1 MPAVPARSK
10 SGGTRD
16 PFMPHG
22 AVANETNCS
31 GRKSHLRHERLLCE
45 YYVFNFKNMFY
56 YVQLNVSMQ
65 VNISKCRTPRLIVT
79 RFLDSGHSRVYPFRL
94 QKQL

>member
-1 MPAVPARSK
+1 VPPVPARSK

-45 YYVFNFKNMFY
+45 YYVFNFKKVLLCTVKCKY
-56 YVQLNVSMQ
+56 A
-65 VNISKCRTPRLIVT
+65 SK
-79 RFLDSGHSRVYPFRL
+79 Y
-94 QKQL
+94 K